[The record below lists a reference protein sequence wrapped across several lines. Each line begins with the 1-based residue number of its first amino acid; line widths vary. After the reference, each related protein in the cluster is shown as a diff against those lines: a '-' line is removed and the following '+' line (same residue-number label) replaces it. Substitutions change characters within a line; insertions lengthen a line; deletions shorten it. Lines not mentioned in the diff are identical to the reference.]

1 MRFAVPHKA
10 APRVLV
16 VDDEFEMA
24 AMVADELGDRG
35 YGAVA
40 LRYGREALTR
50 LKNEPFDALITDLR
64 MPEVDGL
71 SLLRASRALDPSRP
85 VIVMTGHMAIGTA
98 LEAVNQGAFHYVIKP
113 FNLAHL
119 VELLEDALRVGPG
132 EDEAPLTPRSTGR
145 A

>member
-1 MRFAVPHKA
+1 MLPERVA
-10 APRVLV
+10 RVLV

-40 LRYGREALTR
+40 LRYGREALVR
-50 LKNEPFDALITDLR
+50 LEHEAFDALITDLR
-64 MPEVDGL
+64 MPDVDGL

-85 VIVMTGHMAIGTA
+85 VIVMTGHMAIDTA

-119 VELLEDALRVGPG
+119 VELLEEALRAGNG
-132 EDEAPLTPRSTGR
+132 ENKAPK
-145 A
+145 